1 MRLLP
6 AALIV
11 FVSLFTVSHALGQ
24 EKKEDDKPPYYLT
37 DAQLDKKLGVD
48 EKAKAPEEF
57 VWLIYFHRVP
67 GCDTCQLMSKYIYE
81 TVEKRFVEEVKNK
94 QIVLR
99 YKNFEDKKNADLV
112 KRFNIKSPMLVVVQI
127 KDGKLVKAKHAEEI
141 WPLAADKKKFIDY
154 VEKEIKAYF
163 SEPKE
168 QK

>member
-1 MRLLP
+1 MRFLP
-6 AALIV
+6 ITLIA
-11 FVSLFTVSHALGQ
+11 FVSLFTVSHVLGQ

-67 GCDTCQLMSKYIYE
+67 GCATCQLMSKYIYE
-81 TVEKRFVEEVKNK
+81 TVEKCFADDVKEK

-141 WPLAADKKKFIDY
+141 WPLAGDKKKFMDY
-154 VEKEIKAYF
+154 VEKEIELYT
-163 SEPKE
+163 EPQKE